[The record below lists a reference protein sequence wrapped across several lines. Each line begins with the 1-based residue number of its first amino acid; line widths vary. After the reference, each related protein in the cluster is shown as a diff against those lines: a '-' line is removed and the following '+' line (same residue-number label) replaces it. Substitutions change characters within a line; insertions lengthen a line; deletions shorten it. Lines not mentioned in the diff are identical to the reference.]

1 MSAVAPLRS
10 RRWSVMMLI
19 VVAALLVGDGFI
31 VSAVADPG
39 VATIACVTLAL
50 MWMPFVWLLSVDPV
64 RARRW
69 GYFGGLPLFVLGYVG
84 ATVFVLVRQ

>member
-19 VVAALLVGDGFI
+19 LIAALLVGDGLI
-31 VSAVADPG
+31 VSAVDAPG
-39 VATIACVTLAL
+39 VAVIACVTLAL
-50 MWMPFVWLLSVDPV
+50 MWMPFVWLLSIDPG

-69 GYFGGLPLFVLGYVG
+69 GYFGGLPLFVLGCVA
-84 ATVFVLVRQ
+84 ATVFVLVR